1 MKNLKIPTELQK
13 QGYRGTKVSS
23 ILGALTT
30 NSIKCHM
37 SLQHVNNVSI
47 IKNKYHRNN
56 YISKAEMKFIWT
68 LYWNFV
74 LNDFRYNNK
83 KNYDQSKETFDV
95 ITFKN
100 K

>member
-13 QGYRGTKVSS
+13 QGYRGIKVSS

-37 SLQHVNNVSI
+37 LLQH
-47 IKNKYHRNN
+47 
-56 YISKAEMKFIWT
+56 
-68 LYWNFV
+68 
-74 LNDFRYNNK
+74 FRYNNK

-95 ITFKN
+95 VTFKN